1 MQSGS
6 FFTTLQQTIFRE
18 DIFILSLLILC
29 AILLVV
35 SFSLFHKVRKFT
47 KGKAGHS
54 LEEIIT
60 ESLKKIE
67 ELENFK
73 EDAQAYFLNV
83 EKRLRRSFQ
92 AVETTRFNAFKGTG
106 SGGNQ
111 SFATAFVNENGDGV
125 VISSMYGHDKVSV
138 FAKPIKKGVSEYNL
152 TEEETKALDHARSGC
167 AHK

>member
-6 FFTTLQQTIFRE
+6 FLSTLKNTIFRE
-18 DIFILSLLILC
+18 DIFILLLLILC
-29 AILLVV
+29 TILLIV
-35 SFSLFHKVRKFT
+35 SFGLFLKVRKFT
-47 KGKAGHS
+47 KGKEGHS
-54 LEEIIT
+54 LEDIIT

-67 ELENFK
+67 DLENFK
-73 EDAQAYFLNV
+73 QDAQAYFLNV

-111 SFATAFVNENGDGV
+111 SFATAFLNENGDGV

-138 FAKPIKKGVSEYNL
+138 FAKPLKKGFSEYTL
-152 TEEETKALDHARSGC
+152 TDEESKALEHAKAGC